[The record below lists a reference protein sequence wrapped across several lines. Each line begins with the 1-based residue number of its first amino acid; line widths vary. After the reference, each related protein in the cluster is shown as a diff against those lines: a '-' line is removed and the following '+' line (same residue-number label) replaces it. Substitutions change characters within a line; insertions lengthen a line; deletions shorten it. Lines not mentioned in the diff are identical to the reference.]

1 MPPIPPIPIHSN
13 DPITPNAPS
22 SDTTA
27 AKPAGITPQTANPL
41 PTRTTPAS
49 IPATTTTDPSAPPA
63 PQPGARPHSPT
74 AIAAPTG
81 TRGDST
87 PAPPAPAP
95 APGTRPST
103 VTATHTTTET
113 RALPAQFSIPPPVG
127 SAAPGR
133 STTSYAPAHAGPT
146 TLPLGSDNPSLR
158 ETGAAHSI
166 AHPPGY
172 AQDPYAADG
181 SAAVRQ
187 SLEDAAVREH
197 EGAQD
202 GLWGLLGR
210 AGEALRK
217 GEEGVWRAVGG
228 KGR

>member
-13 DPITPNAPS
+13 DPITPNAP

-63 PQPGARPHSPT
+63 PQPGARPSPPT

-81 TRGDST
+81 TRDDST

-95 APGTRPST
+95 APGARPST
-103 VTATHTTTET
+103 VTATHTTMET
-113 RALPAQFSIPPPVG
+113 RALPAQLSIPPPVG

-133 STTSYAPAHAGPT
+133 STT
-146 TLPLGSDNPSLR
+146 PSLC
-158 ETGAAHSI
+158 ETGAAHSV

-181 SAAVRQ
+181 SAAVRR

-197 EGAQD
+197 EEGAQG